1 MKKDLA
7 HSSHLTTEQLIDY
20 VEARLSSDDAQVV
33 EGHLGTQCGSC
44 HTELDWLNENMGL
57 MAAGMWLDPP
67 KHLSQAVREMFR
79 ERRAVN
85 EPRFS
90 LDKWLQRLRAQP
102 RPVAIAFAAALV
114 LIIAFSLILQN
125 QSRTRFDQEV
135 SVAAAAGTVLALP
148 PDSQI
153 WQPLSEDDLLNTGT
167 QIRTGEDSSVL
178 LTYPDDSKT
187 VAAPNTELEIL
198 QMSSHP
204 SGTRSVILIKQN
216 LGQTLNVVQPSES
229 ADSRFEIQTPAATVV
244 VRGTEFSVIVH
255 DDGVTEVK
263 VLEGTVEVE
272 AMGVTV
278 TLNAGQSTTVFPGDQ
293 PATPESLELT
303 PSPTAT
309 RRATRTPRAQS
320 DTEGAES
327 SPTPAPV
334 FTRRATSTPTD
345 VPTRRPTPTAPL
357 PTATAPLPSTATSTP
372 TATKTPLPPTA
383 TNTPPPP
390 TVSNITTST
399 PTPVVIP
406 TSESP

>member
-1 MKKDLA
+1 MKKELA
-7 HSSHLTTEQLIDY
+7 PSSHLTTEQLIDY
-20 VEARLSSDDAQVV
+20 IEERLSSDDAQAV
-33 EGHLGTQCGSC
+33 EGHLGTQCDSC

-57 MAAGMWLDPP
+57 IAAGMWLEPP
-67 KHLSQAVREMFR
+67 KDLSLAVRQMFR
-79 ERRAVN
+79 ERRAAN
-85 EPRFS
+85 ESRLS

-114 LIIAFSLILQN
+114 LFIAFGLILRT

-148 PDSQI
+148 PDSQT
-153 WQPLSEDDLLNTGT
+153 WQPLSEDDLLNAGT

-204 SGTRSVILIKQN
+204 SGNRSVILIKQN
-216 LGQTLNVVQPSES
+216 LGQTLNVVQPSEL
-229 ADSRFEIQTPAATVV
+229 AESRFEIQTPAATVV
-244 VRGTEFSVIVH
+244 VHGTEFSVIVD

-263 VLEGTVEVE
+263 VLEGTVEVG

-293 PATPESLELT
+293 PATPESLGLT

-309 RRATRTPRAQS
+309 RRATRTPRVES
-320 DTEGAES
+320 NAEEDNI
-327 SPTPAPV
+327 SPTPAP
-334 FTRRATSTPTD
+334 FSSRRPTSTPTD
-345 VPTRRPTPTAPL
+345 VPTRRATPTAPL

-372 TATKTPLPPTA
+372 TATKTPLSPTA

-406 TSESP
+406 TSETP